1 MKLKLESREN
11 QWNPKL
17 LFFLRQKKKNDKD
30 LAGLIEK
37 KDREEMN
44 Y

>member
-1 MKLKLESREN
+1 MK
-11 QWNPKL
+11 PKTAF
-17 LFFLRQKKKNDKD
+17 LFKTKKKNDKD